1 MEKDLTI
8 TRREKERKEE
18 TMANMQDVAK
28 LANVSVTTV
37 SRVINNRK
45 YVNEETKQIV
55 LEAIQTLDYVPNELA
70 RSFYYNSS
78 KMIGLL
84 IYDLKNDFYNQ
95 FITRIESQL
104 IEKGYSLMIGTT
116 QGNPEREAYFLNL
129 FLANNIDGLILCTN
143 LCTQGPLLQKVLKLP
158 LVSVGRV
165 LSDEVSSVSADNTS
179 GGQLAAQI
187 LIQNRCRE
195 ILFINGPKTLHSVQE
210 KSAGFYQVMDQYPEI
225 HVHEV
230 VLDFVNVTQTS
241 FDQLFHQWPSI
252 DGIFAASDFLAA
264 CALRSLHSL
273 DKKIGEAIQVIGY
286 ENTNVCLCT
295 SPLLSSIARPL
306 EEMVDWTTQLLFQE
320 VQGDKTAP
328 RHVLLKNSFVPRETT
343 QWK

>member
-8 TRREKERKEE
+8 TRREKEIKEE

-143 LCTQGPLLQKVLKLP
+143 LCTRGPLLQKVLKLP

-165 LSDEVSSVSADNTS
+165 LS
-179 GGQLAAQI
+179 
-187 LIQNRCRE
+187 R
-195 ILFINGPKTLHSVQE
+195 
-210 KSAGFYQVMDQYPEI
+210 
-225 HVHEV
+225 
-230 VLDFVNVTQTS
+230 
-241 FDQLFHQWPSI
+241 
-252 DGIFAASDFLAA
+252 
-264 CALRSLHSL
+264 
-273 DKKIGEAIQVIGY
+273 KIGWF
-286 ENTNVCLCT
+286 
-295 SPLLSSIARPL
+295 LSSDGSI
-306 EEMVDWTTQLLFQE
+306 
-320 VQGDKTAP
+320 P
-328 RHVLLKNSFVPRETT
+328 RDPCSRGRTRFCKCHASIL
-343 QWK
+343 